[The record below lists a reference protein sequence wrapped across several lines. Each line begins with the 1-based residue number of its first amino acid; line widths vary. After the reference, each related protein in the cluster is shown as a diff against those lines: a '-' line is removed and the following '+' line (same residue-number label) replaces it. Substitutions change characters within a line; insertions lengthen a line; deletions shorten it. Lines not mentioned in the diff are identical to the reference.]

1 MVATLDVLSSTSLGT
16 GTAKNQI
23 NGAASYFVPGTIN
36 AIHQLIGYHASTG
49 ATTAAQTY
57 KPVLFLESADI
68 TPNIDPIH
76 YAMPGEAGGLGTTTA
91 GAIPSLDA
99 IPVNIACR
107 PGDRIN
113 GFGQYLTANTVAGR
127 LGIGMVMSSNGLG
140 GKRRAHWEVG
150 GSPTGTAAGTAA
162 ATVNGSNIT
171 ITQAQQA
178 LMAYSRFYP
187 TTITASEDY
196 IGTAGFTSGN
206 WEGEP
211 LNFPYQPIGSALG
224 ALIAVG
230 DFSGD
235 GVRFWPIQR
244 TFKGSGQYLVANSVT
259 IDEALT
265 GNGTFINGIAF
276 TRQGE

>member
-1 MVATLDVLSSTSLGT
+1 MIATLDVLTSASLGT
-16 GTAKNQI
+16 GTTKTQV
-23 NGAASYFVPGTIN
+23 NGAASYFVPGTMN
-36 AIHQLIGYHASTG
+36 AIHKLIGYHASTG

-57 KPVLFLESADI
+57 KPVLFLESQDI

-91 GAIPSLDA
+91 GSIPSLDA
-99 IPVNIACR
+99 IPVNVACR

-127 LGIGMVMSSNGLG
+127 LGIGMQMSNGGLQ
-140 GKRRAHWEVG
+140 GKRRAHWEVA

-162 ATVNGSNIT
+162 AAVSGSNIT

-178 LMAYSRFYP
+178 LLAYSRFYP

-196 IGTAGFTSGN
+196 IGTANFTSGN
-206 WEGEP
+206 WESEP
-211 LNFPYQPIGSALG
+211 LVFPYQPIGSALG
-224 ALIAVG
+224 ALISVG

-235 GVRFWPIQR
+235 GVRFWPVQR
-244 TFKGSGQYLVANSVT
+244 TFKGAGQYLVANGVT